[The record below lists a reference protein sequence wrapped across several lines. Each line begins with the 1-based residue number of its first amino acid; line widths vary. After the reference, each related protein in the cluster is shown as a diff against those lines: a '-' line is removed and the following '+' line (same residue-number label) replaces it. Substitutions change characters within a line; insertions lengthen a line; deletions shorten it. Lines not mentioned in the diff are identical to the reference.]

1 MNIKHVDN
9 NKESTQHLR
18 GGSDTILKSNGSNSI
33 SKDARKQNNTMSMPK
48 EQNGLKINSLN
59 NKNIPVKF

>member
-9 NKESTQHLR
+9 NKESDQHPR
-18 GGSDTILKSNGSNSI
+18 GGSDTILKSNRPNSI

-48 EQNGLKINSLN
+48 EQNRFKINSLN
-59 NKNIPVKF
+59 NKNIPLKF